1 MKRNVFAAAAL
12 VLVLAACAS
21 PPTRFY
27 TLDPA
32 PAPAP
37 AATARVLP
45 VRVDAVHL
53 PPGLDRPEI
62 VEQTAANRITV
73 HDFARWSAPLGEQAR
88 RVLTQ
93 DLAAR
98 LPAGS
103 VTYPDAPKP
112 PLGRGLVIDVLA
124 VSHADG
130 QAVMDASW
138 TLTLGGH
145 APAGP
150 LGGGGVALAYTGRA
164 LRVTSPSTGAGA
176 EAAAPEMSA
185 LLGKLSD
192 AIAADLTAER

>member
-1 MKRNVFAAAAL
+1 MSRRPAAAIVLAAAL
-12 VLVLAACAS
+12 CACAS

-32 PAPAP
+32 PASASV
-37 AATARVLP
+37 AVARVPP

-62 VEQTAANRITV
+62 VEEVAANQVTV

-112 PLGRGLVIDVLA
+112 PLGRGLVVDVLA

-138 TLTLGGH
+138 TLTLGAG
-145 APAGP
+145 AAGP
-150 LGGGGVALAYTGRA
+150 LGGSAAPLAYTGRA
-164 LRVTSPSTGAGA
+164 LRVTAPTAGAGA
-176 EAAAPEMSA
+176 QAAAPEMSA
-185 LLGKLSD
+185 LLARLSD
-192 AIAADLTAER
+192 AIAADLTASR